1 MVVNEEI
8 GRTEAGTAQL
18 GIHEGHSNVAC
29 ALGSGKP
36 LVIVCEPPGV
46 HEGPALP
53 RGSHGAVVAQKSATS
68 ALGREEESMSSS
80 PVLSWPRG
88 LAALRGWGYGGG
100 PRRQAF
106 LGKGHLHPSPF
117 SKFVI
122 PLTSVSASV
131 DS

>member
-1 MVVNEEI
+1 MVVNEET

-53 RGSHGAVVAQKSATS
+53 WGSHGAVVAQKSATS
-68 ALGREEESMSSS
+68 TLIILPNPVQGYVDGEGRGIVVGHQGRLLIRLVADDES
-80 PVLSWPRG
+80 
-88 LAALRGWGYGGG
+88 
-100 PRRQAF
+100 
-106 LGKGHLHPSPF
+106 
-117 SKFVI
+117 
-122 PLTSVSASV
+122 
-131 DS
+131 